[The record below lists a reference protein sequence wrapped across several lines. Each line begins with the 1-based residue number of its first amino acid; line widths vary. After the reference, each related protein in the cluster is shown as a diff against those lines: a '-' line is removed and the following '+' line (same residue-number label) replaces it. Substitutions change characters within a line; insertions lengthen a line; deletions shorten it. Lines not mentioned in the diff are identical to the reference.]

1 MAETPRDEDERI
13 EEQAP
18 AVVSSEPAVV
28 SSEMVEETAEAVRG
42 FLEGERVGEAVR
54 ALLTLH
60 PADQA
65 DVVLDAPGEAREAL
79 IEAMDAAA
87 VAPVLE
93 ELAPEDAADVARL
106 LAPEDVAHA
115 LDELAPAAAADILHA
130 LPSEQAEAA
139 LAGMAEAEEVIP
151 LLQYPDETAGGLM
164 SRAPGVRVEATA
176 EMALDLLRLVASEER
191 AEPNVVFVVDGEG
204 RPVGYVSIRRIAL
217 ARPRALVAD
226 LMRPL
231 QASVETG
238 ADQEEC
244 ARIVERY
251 DLSELAVTDASGALV
266 GAIDAEDLRDV
277 AEAEASEDMFRMA
290 GMGRER
296 PLASFRRSARSRAP
310 WLALNLATTF
320 AAAGVISLFESTIAR
335 AAALAVFLP
344 VVAGQGGIG
353 GTQTLTLA
361 VRGMAL
367 GEIGARRGRRLL
379 AREAALGV
387 FNGAFL
393 GALVAVGAALWQR
406 SPLLGLIVGL
416 AMFGNMIVA
425 GVVGAGVPLA
435 LRRLRQDPA
444 VSSAVVVT
452 TATDVMG
459 FLLFLGLATLAIDR
473 LA

>member
-1 MAETPRDEDERI
+1 MAETPESERERI
-13 EEQAP
+13 EEAGP
-18 AVVSSEPAVV
+18 AVVSGQ
-28 SSEMVEETAEAVRG
+28 MVEDTAEAVRG

-65 DVVLDAPGEAREAL
+65 DVVLDATGEERGAL
-79 IEAMDAAA
+79 LEAMDAAA

-93 ELAPEDAADVARL
+93 ELEPEDAAEVARL
-106 LAPEDVAHA
+106 LAPEDVASA
-115 LDELAPAAAADILHA
+115 LDELAPDVAADILHA
-130 LPSEQAEAA
+130 LPSDQAEAA
-139 LAGMAEAEEVIP
+139 LAGMSEAEEVIP

-164 SRAPGVRVEATA
+164 SRVSGARADATA
-176 EMALDLLRLVASEER
+176 EMALDLLRLMASEER
-191 AEPNVVFVVDGEG
+191 GATNVVFAVDDDG

-231 QASVETG
+231 QASVDTG

-244 ARIVERY
+244 ARLVERY
-251 DLSELAVTDASGALV
+251 DLSELAVTNASGALV
-266 GAIDAEDLRDV
+266 GVIDAEDLRDV
-277 AEAEASEDMFRMA
+277 AVAEASEDMFRMA
-290 GMGRER
+290 GMGKER
-296 PLASFRRSARSRAP
+296 PLSSFRRSVRSRAP
-310 WLALNLATTF
+310 WLALNLLTTF
-320 AAAGVISLFESTIAR
+320 AAAGVISMFESTIAR
-335 AAALAVFLP
+335 VAALAVFLP

-379 AREAALGV
+379 VREAALGV

-393 GALVAVGAALWQR
+393 GALVALGAALWQG
-406 SPLLGLIVGL
+406 SPLLGLILGL

-435 LRRLRQDPA
+435 LRRLGQDPA

>member
-1 MAETPRDEDERI
+1 MAETSDSER
-13 EEQAP
+13 ERRERTAEAAP
-18 AVVSSEPAVV
+18 PSAVVSGQ
-28 SSEMVEETAEAVRG
+28 MVEETAEAVRG
-42 FLEGERVGEAVR
+42 FVEGERIGEAVR

-65 DVVLDAPGEAREAL
+65 DVVLDFADEAREAL
-79 IEAMDAAA
+79 LEAMDAAA

-93 ELAPEDAADVARL
+93 ELEPEDAAEVARL
-106 LAPEDVAHA
+106 LAPEDVASA
-115 LDELAPAAAADILHA
+115 LDELSPDAAADILHA
-130 LPSEQAEAA
+130 LPSDQAEAA
-139 LAGMAEAEEVIP
+139 LAGMSEAEEVIP

-164 SRAPGVRVEATA
+164 SRASGVRADATA
-176 EMALDLLRLVASEER
+176 EMALDLLRLMASEER
-191 AEPNVVFVVDGEG
+191 GAPNVVFAVDGAG

-217 ARPRALVAD
+217 ARPRVLVAD

-231 QASVETG
+231 QASADVG

-244 ARIVERY
+244 VRLVERY

-266 GAIDAEDLRDV
+266 GVIDAEHLRD
-277 AEAEASEDMFRMA
+277 AALAEASEDMFRMA

-296 PLASFRRSARSRAP
+296 PLSSFRRSARSRAP

-320 AAAGVISLFESTIAR
+320 AAAGVISLFESTIER
-335 AAALAVFLP
+335 MAALAFFLP

-353 GTQTLTLA
+353 GTQTLTLV

-367 GEIGARRGRRLL
+367 GEIGPRRGRRLL
-379 AREAALGV
+379 VREAALGA

-393 GALVAVGAALWQR
+393 GALVAVGAALWEA
-406 SPLLGLIVGL
+406 SPLLGLILGL

-435 LRRLRQDPA
+435 LRRLGQDPA

>member
-13 EEQAP
+13 EEQA
-18 AVVSSEPAVV
+18 PAVV

-106 LAPEDVAHA
+106 LAPEDVAQA

-191 AEPNVVFVVDGEG
+191 AEPNVVFVVDGES

-367 GEIGARRGRRLL
+367 GEIGAAPGKAVAGAGGGAGRVQRRVLGRARRGRGGTVAAQSAAGANRGLGDVRQYDRRGRRGGGRA
-379 AREAALGV
+379 ARAAAPEAGS
-387 FNGAFL
+387 G
-393 GALVAVGAALWQR
+393 
-406 SPLLGLIVGL
+406 
-416 AMFGNMIVA
+416 
-425 GVVGAGVPLA
+425 GVVGG
-435 LRRLRQDPA
+435 RRHDGDGRGGLPA
-444 VSSAVVVT
+444 VSGPGDAG
-452 TATDVMG
+452 D
-459 FLLFLGLATLAIDR
+459 
-473 LA
+473 

>member
-1 MAETPRDEDERI
+1 MAETPIDESERI
-13 EEQAP
+13 EEHA
-18 AVVSSEPAVV
+18 PAVV
-28 SSEMVEETAEAVRG
+28 SSEMVEETAEAALG

-79 IEAMDAAA
+79 IKAMDVVA

-93 ELAPEDAADVARL
+93 ELEPEDAADVARL
-106 LAPEDVAHA
+106 LAPEDAARA
-115 LDELAPAAAADILHA
+115 LDELAPDVAADILHA

-151 LLQYPDETAGGLM
+151 LLQYPDDTAGGLM

-191 AEPNVVFVVDGEG
+191 VDPNAVFVVDGDG

-244 ARIVERY
+244 TRLVERHR
-251 DLSELAVTDASGALV
+251 LSELAVTDASGALV
-266 GAIDAEDLRDV
+266 GVIDAERLRNA

-335 AAALAVFLP
+335 AAALAAYLP
-344 VVAGQGGIG
+344 VIAGQGGIG

-367 GEIGARRGRRLL
+367 GEISPRRGRRLL

-393 GALVAVGAALWQR
+393 GALVAAGAALWQR

-435 LRRLRQDPA
+435 LRRLGHDPA

-452 TATDVMG
+452 TATDIVG

>member
-1 MAETPRDEDERI
+1 MAETPDSERERT
-13 EEQAP
+13 EEAEAAP
-18 AVVSSEPAVV
+18 PVVSGQ
-28 SSEMVEETAEAVRG
+28 MVEETAEAVRG
-42 FLEGERVGEAVR
+42 FVEGERIGEAVR

-65 DVVLDAPGEAREAL
+65 DVVLDFPGEARDAL
-79 IEAMDAAA
+79 LNAMDAAA

-93 ELAPEDAADVARL
+93 ELAPEDAADVAQL
-106 LAPEDVAHA
+106 LAPEDAAKA
-115 LDELAPAAAADILHA
+115 LDELSPDVAADILHA
-130 LPSEQAEAA
+130 LPSDQAEAA
-139 LAGMAEAEEVIP
+139 LAGMSEAEEVIS
-151 LLQYPDETAGGLM
+151 LLQYPDDTAGGLM
-164 SRAPGVRVEATA
+164 SRVSGVRADATA
-176 EMALDLLRLVASEER
+176 EMALDLLRLMASEER
-191 AEPNVVFVVDGEG
+191 GAPNAVFAVDGEG

-226 LMRPL
+226 LIRPL
-231 QASVETG
+231 QASVDTG

-244 ARIVERY
+244 ARLVERHH
-251 DLSELAVTDASGALV
+251 LSELAVTDASGALV
-266 GAIDAEDLRDV
+266 GAIDAEHLRD
-277 AEAEASEDMFRMA
+277 AALAEASEDMFRIA

-335 AAALAVFLP
+335 MAALAVFLP
-344 VVAGQGGIG
+344 VIAGQGGIG
-353 GTQTLTLA
+353 GTQTLTLV

-379 AREAALGV
+379 VREAALGA
-387 FNGAFL
+387 FNGVFL
-393 GALVAVGAALWQR
+393 GALVAVGAMLWEA
-406 SPLLGLIVGL
+406 SPLLGLILGL
-416 AMFGNMIVA
+416 AMFGNMVVA

-435 LRRLRQDPA
+435 LRRIGHDPA

-452 TATDVMG
+452 TATDIMG
-459 FLLFLGLATLAIDR
+459 FLFFLGLATLAIDR

>member
-1 MAETPRDEDERI
+1 MAETPIDESERI

-18 AVVSSEPAVV
+18 SVV
-28 SSEMVEETAEAVRG
+28 SSEMVEETAEAALG

-79 IEAMDAAA
+79 IKAMDAAA

-93 ELAPEDAADVARL
+93 ELEPEDAADVARL
-106 LAPEDVAHA
+106 LAPEDAARA
-115 LDELAPAAAADILHA
+115 LDELAPDVAADILHA

-151 LLQYPDETAGGLM
+151 LLQYPDDTAGGLM

-191 AEPNVVFVVDGEG
+191 VDPNAVFVVDGDG

-231 QASVETG
+231 QASVDTG

-244 ARIVERY
+244 ARLVERHR
-251 DLSELAVTDASGALV
+251 LSELAVTDASGALV
-266 GAIDAEDLRDV
+266 GVIDAERLRNA

-296 PLASFRRSARSRAP
+296 PLTSFRRSARSRAP

-335 AAALAVFLP
+335 AAALAAYLP
-344 VVAGQGGIG
+344 VIAGQGGIG

-367 GEIGARRGRRLL
+367 GEISPRRGRRLL

-393 GALVAVGAALWQR
+393 GALVAAGAALWQR

-435 LRRLRQDPA
+435 LRRLGHDPA

-452 TATDVMG
+452 TATDIVG

>member
-1 MAETPRDEDERI
+1 MAETPESERERRERT
-13 EEQAP
+13 EEEAAP
-18 AVVSSEPAVV
+18 PVVSGQ
-28 SSEMVEETAEAVRG
+28 MVEETAEAVRG
-42 FLEGERVGEAVR
+42 FVEGERIGDAVR

-65 DVVLDAPGEAREAL
+65 DVVLDFPGEAREAL
-79 IEAMDAAA
+79 LDAMDAAA

-93 ELAPEDAADVARL
+93 ELAPEDAAEVAQL
-106 LAPEDVAHA
+106 LAPEDAARA
-115 LDELAPAAAADILHA
+115 LDELSPDVAADILHA
-130 LPSEQAEAA
+130 LPSDQAEAA
-139 LAGMAEAEEVIP
+139 LAGMSEAEEVIP
-151 LLQYPDETAGGLM
+151 LLQYQDETAGGLM
-164 SRAPGVRVEATA
+164 SRVSGVRADATA
-176 EMALDLLRLVASEER
+176 EMALDLLRLMASEER
-191 AEPNVVFVVDGEG
+191 GAPNAVFAVDGAG

-226 LMRPL
+226 LIRPL
-231 QASVETG
+231 QASVDTG

-244 ARIVERY
+244 ARLVERHH
-251 DLSELAVTDASGALV
+251 LSELAVTDASGALV
-266 GAIDAEDLRDV
+266 GAIDAEHLRD
-277 AEAEASEDMFRMA
+277 AALAEASEDMFRIA

-335 AAALAVFLP
+335 MAALAFFLP

-353 GTQTLTLA
+353 GTQTLTLV

-379 AREAALGV
+379 VREAALGA
-387 FNGAFL
+387 FNGVFL
-393 GALVAVGAALWQR
+393 GALVAVGAMLWES
-406 SPLLGLIVGL
+406 SPLLGLILGL
-416 AMFGNMIVA
+416 AMFGNMVVA

-435 LRRLRQDPA
+435 LRRLGHDPA

-452 TATDVMG
+452 TATDIMG
-459 FLLFLGLATLAIDR
+459 FLFFLGLATLAIDR

>member
-1 MAETPRDEDERI
+1 MAETPENERERI
-13 EEQAP
+13 EEAGP
-18 AVVSSEPAVV
+18 AVVSGQ
-28 SSEMVEETAEAVRG
+28 MVEDTAEAVRG

-65 DVVLDAPGEAREAL
+65 DVVLDVTGEERGAL
-79 IEAMDAAA
+79 LEAMDAAA

-93 ELAPEDAADVARL
+93 ELEPEDAAEVARL
-106 LAPEDVAHA
+106 LAPEDVASA
-115 LDELAPAAAADILHA
+115 LDELAPDVAADILHA
-130 LPSEQAEAA
+130 LPSDQAEAA
-139 LAGMAEAEEVIP
+139 LAGMSEAEEVIP

-164 SRAPGVRVEATA
+164 SRVSSARADATA
-176 EMALDLLRLVASEER
+176 EMALDLLRLMASEER
-191 AEPNVVFVVDGEG
+191 GATNVVFAVDDDG

-231 QASVETG
+231 QASVDTG

-244 ARIVERY
+244 ARLVERY
-251 DLSELAVTDASGALV
+251 DLSELAVTNASGALV
-266 GAIDAEDLRDV
+266 GVIDAEDLRDV
-277 AEAEASEDMFRMA
+277 AVAEASEDMFRMA
-290 GMGRER
+290 GMGKER
-296 PLASFRRSARSRAP
+296 PLSSFRRSVRSRAP
-310 WLALNLATTF
+310 WLALNLLTTF
-320 AAAGVISLFESTIAR
+320 AAAAVISMFESTIAR
-335 AAALAVFLP
+335 VAALAVFLP

-379 AREAALGV
+379 VREAALGV

-393 GALVAVGAALWQR
+393 GALVALGAALWQG
-406 SPLLGLIVGL
+406 SPLLGLILGL

-435 LRRLRQDPA
+435 LRRLGQDPA

>member
-1 MAETPRDEDERI
+1 MAETPESERERI
-13 EEQAP
+13 EEAGP
-18 AVVSSEPAVV
+18 AVVSGQ
-28 SSEMVEETAEAVRG
+28 MVEDTAEAVRG

-65 DVVLDAPGEAREAL
+65 DVVLDAKGEERGAL
-79 IEAMDAAA
+79 LEAMDAAA

-93 ELAPEDAADVARL
+93 ELEPEDAAEVARL
-106 LAPEDVAHA
+106 LAPEDVASA
-115 LDELAPAAAADILHA
+115 LDELAPDVAADILHA
-130 LPSEQAEAA
+130 LPSDQAEAA
-139 LAGMAEAEEVIP
+139 LAGMSEAEEVIP

-164 SRAPGVRVEATA
+164 SRVSGARADATA
-176 EMALDLLRLVASEER
+176 EMALDLLRLMASEER
-191 AEPNVVFVVDGEG
+191 GATNVVFAVDDDG

-231 QASVETG
+231 QASVDTG

-244 ARIVERY
+244 ARLVERY
-251 DLSELAVTDASGALV
+251 DLSELAVTNASGALV
-266 GAIDAEDLRDV
+266 GVIDAEDLRDV
-277 AEAEASEDMFRMA
+277 AVAEASEDMFRMA
-290 GMGRER
+290 GMGKER
-296 PLASFRRSARSRAP
+296 PLSSFRRSVRSRAP
-310 WLALNLATTF
+310 WLVLNLLTTF
-320 AAAGVISLFESTIAR
+320 VAAGVISMFESTIAR
-335 AAALAVFLP
+335 VAALAVFLP

-379 AREAALGV
+379 VREAALGV

-393 GALVAVGAALWQR
+393 GALVALGAALWQG
-406 SPLLGLIVGL
+406 SPLLGLILGL

-435 LRRLRQDPA
+435 LRRLGQDPA